1 MITVWRRRKI
11 QMDHDENRKIYL
23 LSESEAVTEMKKKK
37 KKKKKTTTIDDDDDD
52 DGKNYRFLSFNE
64 LPEYMKDNEYILD
77 YYRANWPLKEAL
89 FSIFRWHNET
99 LNVWTHLLG
108 FMLFVGLT
116 VANLIHVPHVADF
129 IAMIS
134 EQFPTTA
141 EGNASKNL
149 VSLSTSRVA
158 TPWVVEVNEGG
169 GGGGGLRR
177 WPLYVFLC
185 GSMLCL
191 LCSSVC
197 HLFSCHS
204 RRLSLQL
211 LRLDYVGIAV
221 MIITSFFPPIY
232 YIFQCSPG
240 WQLLYLSGITAMG
253 LCTMAALLSPPLSA
267 PRYRPL
273 RALLFVSMGLFGL
286 FPALHALVL
295 NWRDPHRDLILAY
308 ESAMAA
314 SYLLGTL
321 FYVTRVPERWLP
333 GRFDLAGHSHQIFHV
348 FVLVGALAH
357 YAAAQ
362 VFFTYR
368 TRTACAA
375 FA

>member
-1 MITVWRRRKI
+1 MITVWRRKKI
-11 QMDHDENRKIYL
+11 QMDRDENQKIFL
-23 LSESEAVTEMKKKK
+23 LSESKEVIEPKILKKA
-37 KKKKKTTTIDDDDDD
+37 KTNKRIDD
-52 DGKNYRFLSFNE
+52 DGKKYRLLSFNE
-64 LPEYMKDNEYILD
+64 LPDYMKDNEYILD

-89 FSIFRWHNET
+89 FSLFRWHNET

-108 FMLFVGLT
+108 FLLFMGLT
-116 VANLIHVPHVADF
+116 IANVIHVPHVADF

-134 EQFPTTA
+134 EQFPSSA
-141 EGNASKNL
+141 EANASKKL
-149 VSLSTSRVA
+149 SAVSDDSLFIFQEIESSLLEASGASAET
-158 TPWVVEVNEGG
+158 
-169 GGGGGLRR
+169 R
-177 WPLYVFLC
+177 WPFYVFLC
-185 GSMLCL
+185 GSMMCL

-232 YIFQCSPG
+232 YIFQCSPR
-240 WQLLYLSGITAMG
+240 WQLIYLTGISVMG
-253 LCTMAALLSPPLSA
+253 LCTIAALLSPSLST

-286 FPALHALVL
+286 FPALHALVI

-321 FYVTRVPERWLP
+321 FYVARIPERWRP
-333 GRFDLAGHSHQIFHV
+333 GLFDLAGHSHQIFHV
-348 FVLVGALAH
+348 FVVMGALAH

-362 VFFTYR
+362 VFLTYR
-368 TRTACAA
+368 SRTGCGA

>member
-11 QMDHDENRKIYL
+11 QMDHNENQKIFL
-23 LSESEAVTEMKKKK
+23 LSESKEVMEPKMKKIKANK
-37 KKKKKTTTIDDDDDD
+37 RIDD
-52 DGKNYRFLSFNE
+52 DGKKYRLSSFNE
-64 LPEYMKDNEYILD
+64 LPDYMKDNEYILD

-89 FSIFRWHNET
+89 FSIFR
-99 LNVWTHLLG
+99 HLLG
-108 FMLFVGLT
+108 FLLFLGLT
-116 VANLIHVPHVADF
+116 VANVFHVPHVADF

-134 EQFPTTA
+134 EQFPSSA
-141 EGNASKNL
+141 EANASKKL
-149 VSLSTSRVA
+149 SAVSDDSLFILKEIESRLLETSGA
-158 TPWVVEVNEGG
+158 SET
-169 GGGGGLRR
+169 R
-177 WPLYVFLC
+177 WPFYVFLF
-185 GSMLCL
+185 GSMMCL

-232 YIFQCSPG
+232 YIFQCSPR
-240 WQLLYLSGITAMG
+240 WQLIYLTGISVMG
-253 LCTMAALLSPPLSA
+253 LCTIAALLSPSLST

-286 FPALHALVL
+286 FPALHALVI

-308 ESAMAA
+308 ESTMAA

-321 FYVTRVPERWLP
+321 FYVARIPERWRP
-333 GRFDLAGHSHQIFHV
+333 GLFDLAGHSHQIFHV
-348 FVLVGALAH
+348 FVVLGALAH

-362 VFFTYR
+362 VFLTYR
-368 TRTACAA
+368 SRTGCGA